1 MEPSTETHVVLS
13 HPVAPDEAVEPAGP
27 DNPQTIIRP
36 RMPEALAAPAI
47 LQVWLAAADVESTRW
62 ALDQAEM
69 DLSESIQAVVA
80 KGYEPAAVAVA
91 AGLTV
96 AETRSL
102 LQVPADGRSA
112 EEGLGAGLP

>member
-1 MEPSTETHVVLS
+1 MDPSTETHVVLA
-13 HPVAPDEAVEPAGP
+13 HPVATDEAVEPAGP

-62 ALDQAEM
+62 ALDQAEI
-69 DLSESIQAVVA
+69 DLSESVQAVVA

-96 AETRSL
+96 SETRSL
-102 LQVPADGRSA
+102 LHVPANGLSA
-112 EEGLGAGLP
+112 DEESGTRLP

>member
-1 MEPSTETHVVLS
+1 
-13 HPVAPDEAVEPAGP
+13 
-27 DNPQTIIRP
+27 
-36 RMPEALAAPAI
+36 MPEALAAPAI

-69 DLSESIQAVVA
+69 DLSESVQAVVA

-96 AETRSL
+96 AETQGL
-102 LQVPADGRSA
+102 LQVPAEGRPAA
-112 EEGLGAGLP
+112 EELGTRLH

>member
-1 MEPSTETHVVLS
+1 MEPSTETHVILS
-13 HPVAPDEAVEPAGP
+13 HPVATDEAVEPAGP
-27 DNPQTIIRP
+27 DATPTMIQP

-62 ALDQAEM
+62 ALDQAEN
-69 DLSESIQAVVA
+69 DLSESVQAVVA
-80 KGYEPAAVAVA
+80 RGYEPAAVAVA

-102 LQVPADGRSA
+102 LQVPADGQSA
-112 EEGLGAGLP
+112 EDEFVTGLP